1 MSHVVV
7 AWLVFFFFLI
17 AKLFFKVAMLPDSPA
32 NSSDCISSSSLACD
46 VVIVFYFGY
55 SDSYVI
61 S

>member
-7 AWLVFFFFLI
+7 AWLVFFFLI

-32 NSSDCISSSSLACD
+32 NSSDCISSSSSACD